1 MRQSF
6 VSIVMVI
13 YELKKGSD
21 SVQQSRLFRFFVWLL
36 LIFTVIW
43 VGSRIDFIFRPIV
56 ILVTTLAFPIIA
68 AGVFYYIL
76 RPVIALLEKWK
87 IPRPLGILIVYLAL
101 AGGLTGLVFSI
112 GPVLVDQFNSLVKGA
127 PNLISDL
134 QRAISDWERNPYI
147 ARLLQS
153 DMVDINGLTERISGS
168 IGEISSSFGNYIFS
182 ILNVVTNVLIGI
194 VLLPFILFFMLKD
207 GKKLMPSLLRVV
219 PKEHRKEGAKILED
233 MDDAL
238 SGFIQG
244 QLIVSLFIGTFVYI
258 WYVIIDLEY
267 ALILAL
273 IALFLNVVP
282 FIGPIIGTAPG
293 VIVGLIQSP
302 LTALWVVLGVI
313 VIQQIESNLVSP
325 LVMGKRLD
333 IHPLT
338 IILLLLVA
346 SSLAGFLG
354 LILAIPTYAVLKVI
368 FTHTYRLIKLQQ
380 RGKHATRS

>member
-1 MRQSF
+1 MQ
-6 VSIVMVI
+6 
-13 YELKKGSD
+13 K
-21 SVQQSRLFRFFVWLL
+21 SRLFRFFIWLL

-43 VGSRIDFIFRPIV
+43 VGSKIEFIFRPLV

-87 IPRPLGILIVYLAL
+87 IPRPLGILLVYLAL
-101 AGGLTGLVFSI
+101 AGGVTGLVLSI
-112 GPVLVDQFNSLVKGA
+112 GPVLVEQFNSLVEGA
-127 PNLISDL
+127 PTLVNDL
-134 QRAISDWERNPYI
+134 QNAINSWQKNPYI
-147 ARLLQS
+147 ARILQS
-153 DMVDINGLTERISGS
+153 EMIDIQGLTDRISGS
-168 IGEISSSFGNYIFS
+168 IGEISSSFGNYLFS
-182 ILNVVTNVLIGI
+182 ILNIVTNVLVGI

-207 GKKLMPSLLRVV
+207 GKKLMPSLLKVV
-219 PKEHRKEGAKILED
+219 PKAHRKEGAKILED

-244 QLIVSLFIGTFVYI
+244 QLIVSVFIGTFVYI
-258 WYVIIDLEY
+258 WYVIIDLDY

-293 VIVGLIQSP
+293 VIVGLIESP

-325 LVMGKRLD
+325 LVMGRKLD

-380 RGKHATRS
+380 RGKHATNE

>member
-1 MRQSF
+1 MQ
-6 VSIVMVI
+6 
-13 YELKKGSD
+13 K
-21 SVQQSRLFRFFVWLL
+21 SRLFRFFIWLL

-43 VGSRIDFIFRPIV
+43 VGSKIEFIFRPLV

-87 IPRPLGILIVYLAL
+87 IPRPLGILLVYLAL
-101 AGGLTGLVFSI
+101 AGGVTGLVLSI
-112 GPVLVDQFNSLVKGA
+112 GPVLVEQFNSLVEGA
-127 PNLISDL
+127 PTLVNDL
-134 QRAISDWERNPYI
+134 QNAINSWQKNPYI
-147 ARLLQS
+147 ARILQS
-153 DMVDINGLTERISGS
+153 EMIDIQGLTDRISGS
-168 IGEISSSFGNYIFS
+168 IGEISSSFGNYLFS
-182 ILNVVTNVLIGI
+182 ILNIVTNVLVGI

-207 GKKLMPSLLRVV
+207 GKKLMPSLLKVV
-219 PKEHRKEGAKILED
+219 PKAHRKEGAKILED

-244 QLIVSLFIGTFVYI
+244 QLIVSVFIGTFVYI
-258 WYVIIDLEY
+258 WYVIIDLDY

-293 VIVGLIQSP
+293 VIVGLIESP

-325 LVMGKRLD
+325 LVMGRKLD

-380 RGKHATRS
+380 RGKHSTNE

>member
-1 MRQSF
+1 M
-6 VSIVMVI
+6 
-13 YELKKGSD
+13 
-21 SVQQSRLFRFFVWLL
+21 QQSRLFRFFIWLL

-43 VGSRIDFIFRPIV
+43 VGSKIEFIFRPLV

-87 IPRPLGILIVYLAL
+87 IPRPLGILLVYLAL
-101 AGGLTGLVFSI
+101 AGGVTGLVLSI
-112 GPVLVDQFNSLVKGA
+112 GPVLVDQFNSLVQGA
-127 PNLISDL
+127 PTLINDL
-134 QRAISDWERNPYI
+134 QKATNEWQSNPYI
-147 ARLLQS
+147 ARILQS
-153 DMVDINGLTERISGS
+153 EMVDIQELTDRISGS
-168 IGEISSSFGNYIFS
+168 IGEISSSFGNYLFS
-182 ILNVVTNVLIGI
+182 ILNVVTNVLVGI

-207 GKKLMPSLLRVV
+207 GKKLMPSLLSVV
-219 PKEHRKEGAKILED
+219 PRAHRKEGAKILED

-244 QLIVSLFIGTFVYI
+244 QLIVSIFIGTFVYI
-258 WYVIIDLEY
+258 WYVIIDLDY

-325 LVMGKRLD
+325 LVMGRKLD

-380 RGKHATRS
+380 RGKHETNKS